1 MLKTDIYLS
10 TKWLSDETDY
20 STVLLAPLFIR
31 MRYLIPTTTNH
42 IEGSHKHVNA
52 SANIHG
58 AYLALRL
65 ASICKYINERILNTE
80 SLVIQ
85 KIKAHLKPI
94 RDDLNLPL
102 EQPPM
107 LQTEQSQ
114 NAFVPCNCYQA
125 SRFQYLF
132 GPHVKGVCSHNV
144 SQINDV
150 SQVFDPKY
158 QLTISFSD
166 VSTEPTFYDIRTTL
180 EFAHDLSTTDKTE
193 DIEDDSINHF
203 EDSDDR
209 IVSIVQKTKL
219 HFKTFFPNK
228 KF

>member
-1 MLKTDIYLS
+1 M
-10 TKWLSDETDY
+10 
-20 STVLLAPLFIR
+20 
-31 MRYLIPTTTNH
+31 
-42 IEGSHKHVNA
+42 
-52 SANIHG
+52 
-58 AYLALRL
+58 
-65 ASICKYINERILNTE
+65 
-80 SLVIQ
+80 IQ

-102 EQPPM
+102 
-107 LQTEQSQ
+107 EQSQ

-180 EFAHDLSTTDKTE
+180 EFTHDLSTTDKTE